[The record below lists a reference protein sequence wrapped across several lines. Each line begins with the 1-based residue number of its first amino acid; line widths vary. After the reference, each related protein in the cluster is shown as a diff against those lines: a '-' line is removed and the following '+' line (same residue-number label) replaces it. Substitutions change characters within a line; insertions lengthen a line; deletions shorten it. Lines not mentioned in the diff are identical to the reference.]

1 MFNKSAVDKMV
12 ADLQAAVGGPGS
24 EPTPKQMVILERIVK
39 ERHLPYST
47 NDLKQLTKAQ
57 ASCLIGRRPIE
68 E

>member
-39 ERHLPYST
+39 ERQLNYTTS
-47 NDLKQLTKAQ
+47 DLKQMTQ
-57 ASCLIGRRPIE
+57 GVASCIIGRRPIK
-68 E
+68 